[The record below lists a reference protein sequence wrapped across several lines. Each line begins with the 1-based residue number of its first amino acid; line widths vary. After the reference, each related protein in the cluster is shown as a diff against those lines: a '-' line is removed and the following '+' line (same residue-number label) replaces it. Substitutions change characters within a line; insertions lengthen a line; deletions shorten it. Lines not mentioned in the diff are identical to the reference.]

1 MITKQSIINKLILF
15 ISLFI
20 ISTSLYASVII
31 NGTRVI
37 YNEKSKSKIVQLVN
51 DNKWPAL
58 VQVWLDNGDP
68 NELPE
73 NIKTP
78 FSITPPIFKMSP
90 DAGQNLR
97 ITYLGGSLPKDRES
111 IYYLNI
117 LEIPPE
123 NESVANEKQNTMQ
136 IAIRSRIKL
145 FFRPSG
151 IETPASLNNK
161 LTFSFKK
168 MAKGNELVVKNNSP
182 WFITFQD
189 VKILGTSNK
198 LKLGGEMISPFSEII
213 LNSENGN
220 SIPNE
225 FLNAK
230 KIIYSVIND
239 YGGLDT
245 YESNL

>member
-1 MITKQSIINKLILF
+1 
-15 ISLFI
+15 
-20 ISTSLYASVII
+20 
-31 NGTRVI
+31 
-37 YNEKSKSKIVQLVN
+37 
-51 DNKWPAL
+51 
-58 VQVWLDNGDP
+58 
-68 NELPE
+68 
-73 NIKTP
+73 
-78 FSITPPIFKMSP
+78 
-90 DAGQNLR
+90 
-97 ITYLGGSLPKDRES
+97 
-111 IYYLNI
+111 
-117 LEIPPE
+117 
-123 NESVANEKQNTMQ
+123 
-136 IAIRSRIKL
+136 
-145 FFRPSG
+145 
-151 IETPASLNNK
+151 
-161 LTFSFKK
+161 

-189 VKILGTSNK
+189 VTISGSSNK